1 MYAEKICSISQ
12 CENGIFTF
20 EKVTRHFLR
29 SARQEVLNQGKNEA
43 GKSSHIT
50 DGITVECGKICLE
63 IGSDCPAYSVDYTQ
77 VISNSSNISAVC
89 TENLKNVFVDVAT
102 VEQYANKAAISGNN
116 SPLTGSLFQIGS
128 K

>member
-1 MYAEKICSISQ
+1 MTTDAAGTDLTTSPPGSKKGTVYAEKICSISQ

-20 EKVTRHFLR
+20 EKVTGHFLR
-29 SARQEVLNQGKNEA
+29 SARQEMLNQGKNEA

-77 VISNSSNISAVC
+77 VISN
-89 TENLKNVFVDVAT
+89 
-102 VEQYANKAAISGNN
+102 
-116 SPLTGSLFQIGS
+116 
-128 K
+128 